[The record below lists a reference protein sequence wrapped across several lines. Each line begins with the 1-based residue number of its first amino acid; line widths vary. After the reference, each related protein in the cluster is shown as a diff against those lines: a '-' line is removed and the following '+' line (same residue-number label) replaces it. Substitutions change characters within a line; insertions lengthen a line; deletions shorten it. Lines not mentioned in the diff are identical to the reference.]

1 MSSDK
6 YRSIWDK
13 MTPRQRDV
21 MWELWMQATNHD
33 GHAWVT
39 FGQVE
44 DAVAELLSEETDET
58 D

>member
-1 MSSDK
+1 MSSKKYQEAYDNMTDK
-6 YRSIWDK
+6 QK
-13 MTPRQRDV
+13 DV
-21 MWELWMQATNHD
+21 MWELWMQATNRD

-44 DAVAELLSEETDET
+44 DAVAEILGFGDET